1 MSFFERKVFENAY
14 GSESFFFDFHFLR
27 FLVAIEHLPPYR
39 GRGPIATESLIYVF
53 SDFEMSLF
61 L

>member
-1 MSFFERKVFENAY
+1 MVLNRFFFEI
-14 GSESFFFDFHFLR
+14 HFLR

-39 GRGPIATESLIYVF
+39 ERGPIATESLIYVF

>member
-14 GSESFFFDFHFLR
+14 GSESFFFEIHFLR
-27 FLVAIEHLPPYR
+27 FLVAIEHLPLYR
-39 GRGPIATESLIYVF
+39 ERGPIATESLIYVF